1 MWLLLT
7 KSSLLIKSQESA
19 IQAPKIKKNTRIF
32 SMVTVFESSA
42 EKTRKKKKKKS
53 THTSQI
59 GSSCMYCC
67 AKELSLTFC
76 S

>member
-42 EKTRKKKKKKS
+42 EKTRKKKKKKH
-53 THTSQI
+53 THKSDWQQLHVLLCKGIIT
-59 GSSCMYCC
+59 YF
-67 AKELSLTFC
+67 L
-76 S
+76 

>member
-42 EKTRKKKKKKS
+42 EKTQKKKKS
-53 THTSQI
+53 TYTSQI